1 MAFRQIELIIPKDH
15 QEDVSSLLEENDL
28 VIDFWHDEISKGNIS
43 VKIIVQAEKS
53 QNVIDSIDEKFSTHE
68 EFRLMVHNLEAVSP
82 HPEQETEEKKQE
94 ETKEEETET
103 ASISREEL
111 YSTLSDKSELS
122 IDYLILI
129 SLASIVASI
138 GVLRNEIAVIIGAM
152 VIAPMVGPN
161 MGLSLSTTLADP
173 VLGKESL
180 RTIFLG
186 ILAAFLISA
195 AVGFFLYVD
204 PNIPFIV
211 SRTEAGI
218 ADVALALAAGSAG
231 AIAFTRDVATA
242 LIGVMVSISLLPTLV
257 VSGLLIGTGNLVM
270 GGSAM
275 LLFLINLTCINLSG
289 VLTFLIEGIKPR
301 SWWKADKAKRMSRW
315 ATIIWVLLL
324 VALVAV
330 LVFTQWF

>member
-1 MAFRQIELIIPKDH
+1 MAYREIELIIPKDH
-15 QEDVSSLLEENDL
+15 QDDVENLLEENDL
-28 VIDFWHDEISKGNIS
+28 VIDFWHDEISGENIS
-43 VKIIVQAEKS
+43 VKIIVEAEKS
-53 QNVIDSIDEKFSTHE
+53 QNVIDSIDKKFSSHE

-82 HPEQETEEKKQE
+82 HPEEEKE
-94 ETKEEETET
+94 EEEAEEEETET

-180 RTIFLG
+180 KTIFLG
-186 ILAAFLISA
+186 ILAGFIISVLVGVFLT
-195 AVGFFLYVD
+195 VD
-204 PNIPFIV
+204 TNIPFIV
-211 SRTEAGI
+211 SRIEAGL

-242 LIGVMVSISLLPTLV
+242 LVGVMVSISLLPTLV
-257 VSGLLIGTGNLVM
+257 VSGLLLGSGNLIM
-270 GGSAM
+270 AGGAM
-275 LLFLINLTCINLSG
+275 VLFLINLTCINLSG
-289 VLTFLIEGIKPR
+289 VLTFLVEGIEPR
-301 SWWKADKAKRMSRW
+301 SWWKADKAKKMARL
-315 ATIIWVLLL
+315 ATIIWFSLL
-324 VALVAV
+324 AV
-330 LVFTQWF
+330 LVVVLIFA